1 MRLRGSVPPAQAP
14 TLVQYTVP
22 QKQQGPQSM
31 PALVGQSALITGAGR
46 GIGQALA
53 LRLAAQGANVTL
65 IARTLAQVEAVA
77 AEIRGH
83 GGQALAIAADVT
95 DDAAVHR
102 VTAAAAER
110 FGPVSVLVNNA
121 GHGDPFGP
129 VGDVDPLQWW
139 GTQKV
144 HVLGSLLFMRCLIPG
159 MRARG
164 GGRIINIVSRA
175 GLQPIPNMSA
185 YAVAKCTAIRLI
197 EQVDLEERHSNV
209 RAFALQPGNIITE
222 MARETMASPEA
233 QRYIPEGVAM
243 LRGLTPASS
252 DADLQRTCD
261 VVVGLAS
268 GTYDALAG
276 QYLDI
281 AWDLEARLAEARKP

>member
-1 MRLRGSVPPAQAP
+1 MQ
-14 TLVQYTVP
+14 TL
-22 QKQQGPQSM
+22 
-31 PALVGQSALITGAGR
+31 AGQSALITGAGR
-46 GIGQALA
+46 GIGRALA
-53 LRLAAQGANVTL
+53 LRLAAEGANLTL
-65 IARTLAQVEAVA
+65 TARTLTQLQAVA
-77 AEIRGH
+77 AEIAGQ
-83 GGQALAIAADVT
+83 GGQALTIAADVT

-121 GHGDPFGP
+121 GHGEPFGP
-129 VGDVDPLQWW
+129 IGDIDPLKWW
-139 GTQKV
+139 ATQKV
-144 HVLGSLLFMRCLIPG
+144 HVLGSLLFMRCVIPG

-197 EQVDLEERHSNV
+197 EQVDLEERENNV

-243 LRGLTPASS
+243 LRGLTAASS
-252 DADLQRTCD
+252 DADLRRTCD
-261 VVVGLAS
+261 VVAGLAS
-268 GTYDALAG
+268 GAYDAIAG

-281 AWDLEARLAEARKP
+281 AWDLQAKLAQSRGS

>member
-1 MRLRGSVPPAQAP
+1 
-14 TLVQYTVP
+14 
-22 QKQQGPQSM
+22 M

-77 AEIRGH
+77 AEIRSH
-83 GGQALAIAADVT
+83 GGQALAMAADVT

-281 AWDLEARLAEARKP
+281 AWDLEARLAEAGKP